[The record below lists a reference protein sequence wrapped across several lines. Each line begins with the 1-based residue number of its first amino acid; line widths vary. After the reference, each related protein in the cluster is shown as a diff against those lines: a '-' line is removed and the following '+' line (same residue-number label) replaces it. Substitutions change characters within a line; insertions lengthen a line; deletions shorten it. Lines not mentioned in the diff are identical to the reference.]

1 MSPAVGM
8 IFLEKNKTKCMKRI
22 ALFIGL
28 LMMVP
33 VVFSQ
38 GNPKNH
44 QQRLNEIRQKKIEF
58 IQQRVPLTPE
68 EAQQFWPLYNEYEQ
82 KRWDLMKASR
92 ETFQQDRGLNRKNF
106 DYAEMTENM
115 INFDLIRAQLAKT
128 YYERFKKILP
138 PKTLFQYYVAD
149 REFKEW
155 LLKDIQRQAQQHPR
169 H

>member
-1 MSPAVGM
+1 
-8 IFLEKNKTKCMKRI
+8 MKRI

-28 LMMVP
+28 LIMVSAVYP
-33 VVFSQ
+33 Q
-38 GNPKNH
+38 GKPNNH

-58 IQQRVPLTPE
+58 IQQRVQLTPQ
-68 EAQQFWPLYNEYEQ
+68 EAQQFWPLYHEYEQ

-92 ETFQQDRGLNRKNF
+92 ETFQQDRGLKERNA

-115 INFDLIRAQLAKT
+115 INFDLVRAQLAKT

-138 PKTLFQYYVAD
+138 PEKLFQYYMAD

-155 LLKDIQRQAQQHPR
+155 LLKDIQRQAQQHP
-169 H
+169 HH